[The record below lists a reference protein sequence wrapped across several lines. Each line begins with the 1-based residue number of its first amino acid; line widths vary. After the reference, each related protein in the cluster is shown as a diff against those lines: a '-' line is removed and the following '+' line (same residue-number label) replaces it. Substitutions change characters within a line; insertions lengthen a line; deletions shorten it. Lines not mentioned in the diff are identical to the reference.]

1 MRVTETM
8 LAAGRYIG
16 GGCFSS
22 CYRIPNTSR
31 VLLIA
36 DSPNCDA
43 EKYGYLAW
51 CMKRLKKYGRLSP
64 EMAMLP
70 EVFEVGKY
78 KGRWYAIMQRYAC
91 TASEADDTIGK
102 QYATAYLRRKEIE
115 RAARTSL
122 AGIFRSLYPFIAAT
136 DLHGGNLMYCA
147 SRNTFVVVDPT
158 AETHKCFFSCQ
169 SRPASMLPVHAG
181 TNKRAIRHVRCYADV

>member
-1 MRVTETM
+1 MRVTEVM
-8 LAAGRYIG
+8 LAADRYIG

-22 CYRIPNTSR
+22 CYRIPNTRR

-36 DSPNCDA
+36 DSANNDA

-78 KGRWYAIMQRYAC
+78 QGRWYAIMQRYVC
-91 TASEADDTIGK
+91 TASDAEWAPSK
-102 QYATAYLRRKEIE
+102 QHGTAYARLKEIE
-115 RAARTSL
+115 RKAGTSL

-158 AETHKCFFSCQ
+158 ADMHEGFFCQQ
-169 SRPASMLPVHAG
+169 SRPTRMLPVHAG
-181 TNKRAIRHVRCYADV
+181 TNKRAIRNVPYYADV